1 MHPDIANQLAE
12 FRHADLVA
20 ESVYQ
25 RLAREVRQAGG
36 GSDRHRTTRRWWWVL
51 QPSRALASE

>member
-1 MHPDIANQLAE
+1 MHPDIAIQLAE

-20 ESVYQ
+20 EAAHQ
-25 RLAREVRQAGG
+25 RLAHEVRQAGG

>member
-1 MHPDIANQLAE
+1 MHPDIAIQLAE
-12 FRHADLVA
+12 FRHTDLVA
-20 ESVYQ
+20 ETAHQ